1 MKLSQF
7 EHIYFLGIGGIGMS
21 ALARYFNV
29 SDKIVSGYD
38 RTPSKLTQQ
47 LMDEGISIHFED
59 LGSAIE
65 QEIPDKEK
73 TLVVYTP
80 AIPLEMEEKR
90 FLESNGY
97 IMLKRAA
104 VLGLITESFK
114 ALAVAGTHGK
124 TTTSA
129 MLAHVL
135 MQTEEKCNAFL
146 GGISTNY
153 NSNLIIEKE
162 SNIAV
167 VEADEFDKSFLK
179 LSPFASILTSTDA
192 DHLDIYKN
200 ADSLKHAFQEYTD
213 LLPEGGCLVLQREI
227 VLQSKAKIILYGVNT
242 QDENVAFRG
251 NNLRVEDGY
260 FLMDVETP
268 NGVWEAVQ
276 MGVPGIHNAENAL
289 GVIALCDFLG
299 FDEKVIRDGLS
310 SFQGVKRRFE
320 YHVRNRDLVF
330 IDDYAHH
337 PTAINSLIA
346 SVRLLHP
353 NLPITAIF
361 QPHLF
366 SRTAD
371 FLVEFAAS
379 LDLADQ
385 VFLLPIYPA
394 REKPIE
400 GVTSFAIKEKM
411 KNSNAEV
418 LETQEVLERVESIQE
433 GVVLTIGAGNID
445 QIVQPIK
452 ELLS

>member
-29 SDKIVSGYD
+29 TNKEVSGYD
-38 RTPSKLTQQ
+38 RTPSKLTDR
-47 LMDEGISIHFED
+47 LIDEGISIHFED
-59 LGSAIE
+59 FGDDII
-65 QEIPDKEK
+65 QEIPNKEK

-80 AIPLEMEEKR
+80 AIPIEMREKKVLEA
-90 FLESNGY
+90 NGY
-97 IMLKRAA
+97 TMLKRAA

-114 ALAVAGTHGK
+114 SLAVAGTHGK

-153 NSNLIIEKE
+153 NTNLIIEKN
-162 SNIAV
+162 SDIAV

-200 ADSLKHAFQEYTD
+200 ADSLKHAFQEYAD
-213 LLPEGGCLVLQREI
+213 LIPADGCLVLQHDI
-227 VLQSKAKIILYGVNT
+227 SLNSKAKIISYGVNT
-242 QDENVAFRG
+242 KDENVAFRG
-251 NNLRVEDGY
+251 NDLRVEGGY

-268 NGVWEAVQ
+268 IGIWEAVQ

-299 FDEKVIRDGLS
+299 FDEMVIREGLS

-346 SVRLLHP
+346 SVRLVHP
-353 NLPITAIF
+353 DLPITAVF

-371 FLVEFAAS
+371 FMDEFAAS

-385 VFLLPIYPA
+385 VYLLPIYPA
-394 REKPIE
+394 REEPIP
-400 GVTSFAIKEKM
+400 GVTSEALMAKM
-411 KNSNAEV
+411 NKTNVEV
-418 LETQEVLERVESIQE
+418 LDNQSVLERLEKFQS
-433 GVVLTIGAGNID
+433 GVVLTIGAGSID

-452 ELLS
+452 EMLS

>member
-29 SDKIVSGYD
+29 SDKVVSGYD
-38 RTPSKLTQQ
+38 RTPSRLTQQ
-47 LMDEGISIHFED
+47 LVDEGISIHFED
-59 LGSAIE
+59 LGNAIE
-65 QEIPDKEK
+65 QEIPDKDK

-97 IMLKRAA
+97 TMLKRAA
-104 VLGLITESFK
+104 VLGLITENFK
-114 ALAVAGTHGK
+114 SLAVAGTHGK

-135 MQTEEKCNAFL
+135 MQTEERCNAFL

-153 NSNLIIEKE
+153 NSNLIIEKD

-200 ADSLKHAFQEYTD
+200 ADSLKHAFQEYAD
-213 LLPEGGCLVLQREI
+213 LLPEDGCLVLQHEI
-227 VLQSKAKIILYGVNT
+227 SVNSKSKIISYGVNT
-242 QDENVAFRG
+242 QDENVVFRG
-251 NNLRVEDGY
+251 NKLRVENGY
-260 FLMDVETP
+260 FLMDVVTP
-268 NGVWEAVQ
+268 SGEWEAVQ

-299 FDEKVIRDGLS
+299 FDEKIIRDGLS

-353 NLPITAIF
+353 NLPVTAIF

-371 FLVEFAAS
+371 FLDEFAAS

-385 VFLLPIYPA
+385 VYLLPIYPA

-400 GVTSFAIKEKM
+400 GVTSLAIKEKM
-411 KNSNAEV
+411 KNDDAEV
-418 LETQEVLERVESIQE
+418 LDIQEVLERIENIQE

>member
-29 SDKIVSGYD
+29 SNKEVSGYD
-38 RTPSKLTQQ
+38 RTPSKLTDR
-47 LMDEGISIHFED
+47 LIDEGISIHFED
-59 LGSAIE
+59 FGDDII
-65 QEIPDKEK
+65 QQIPNKEK

-80 AIPLEMEEKR
+80 AIPLEMQEKKV
-90 FLESNGY
+90 LEANGY
-97 IMLKRAA
+97 TMLKRAA

-114 ALAVAGTHGK
+114 SLAVAGTHGK

-153 NSNLIIEKE
+153 NTNLIIEKD
-162 SNIAV
+162 SGIAV

-200 ADSLKHAFQEYTD
+200 ADSLKHAFQEYAD
-213 LLPEGGCLVLQREI
+213 LIPADGCLVLQHDI
-227 VLQSKAKIILYGVNT
+227 SLNSKAKIISYGVNT

-251 NNLRVEDGY
+251 NDLRVEDGY

-268 NGVWEAVQ
+268 NGIWEAVQ

-299 FDEKVIRDGLS
+299 FDEMVIREGLS

-320 YHVRNRDLVF
+320 YHIRNRDLVY

-346 SVRLLHP
+346 SVRLVHP
-353 NLPITAIF
+353 ELPITAIF

-371 FLVEFAAS
+371 FMDEFAAS

-385 VFLLPIYPA
+385 VYLLPIYPA
-394 REKPIE
+394 REQPIP
-400 GVTSFAIKEKM
+400 GVTSEAIMKKM
-411 KNSNAEV
+411 KNGTTEV
-418 LETQEVLERVESIQE
+418 LDSQSVLERLEKIQS
-433 GVVLTIGAGNID
+433 GVVLTIGAGSID
-445 QIVQPIK
+445 QVVQPIK
-452 ELLS
+452 EILS

>member
-38 RTPSKLTQQ
+38 RTPSKLTDR
-47 LMDEGISIHFED
+47 LMDEGIAIHFKD
-59 LGSAIE
+59 LGNAIAKE
-65 QEIPDKEK
+65 VSDKER
-73 TLVVYTP
+73 TLIVYTP

-90 FLESNGY
+90 FFESNGY
-97 IMLKRAA
+97 TMMKRAE
-104 VLGLITESFK
+104 VLGLITEDFK
-114 ALAVAGTHGK
+114 SLAVAGTHGK

-162 SNIAV
+162 SGIAV

-200 ADSLKHAFQEYTD
+200 ADALKHTFQEYAD
-213 LLPEGGCLVLQREI
+213 LLPEEGCLVLQHE
-227 VLQSKAKIILYGVNT
+227 VQLSSKAKVISYGVNA

-251 NNLRVEDGY
+251 VNLRVENGY
-260 FLMDVETP
+260 FLMDVITP
-268 NGVWEAVQ
+268 SSTWESVQ

-299 FDEKVIRDGLS
+299 FDEKIIRDGLA

-353 NLPITAIF
+353 NLSITAIF

-371 FLVEFAAS
+371 FMDEFAAS

-385 VFLLPIYPA
+385 VYLLPIYPA
-394 REKPIE
+394 REKPME
-400 GVTSFAIKEKM
+400 RVTSGAIKDKM
-411 KNSNAEV
+411 KILNVEV
-418 LETQEVLERVESIQE
+418 LETEAVLERVKDVQE
-433 GVVLTIGAGNID
+433 GVVLTIGAGSID
-445 QIVQPIK
+445 RLVQPIK

>member
-1 MKLSQF
+1 MTLSQF

-38 RTPSKLTQQ
+38 RTPSKLTDQ
-47 LMDEGISIHFED
+47 LIDEGIAIHFED
-59 LGSAIE
+59 LGNAIA
-65 QEIPDKEK
+65 KEVSNK
-73 TLVVYTP
+73 ERTLIVYTP

-90 FLESNGY
+90 YFESNGFT
-97 IMLKRAA
+97 MMKRAA
-104 VLGLITESFK
+104 VLGLITENFK
-114 ALAVAGTHGK
+114 SLAVAGTHGK

-162 SNIAV
+162 SSIAV

-200 ADSLKHAFQEYTD
+200 ADTLKHAFQEYAD
-213 LLPEGGCLVLQREI
+213 LLPENGCLVLQHEI
-227 VLQSKAKIILYGVNT
+227 ELSSKANIISYGVNT

-251 NNLRVEDGY
+251 VNLRVENGY
-260 FLMDVETP
+260 FLMDVITP
-268 NGVWEAVQ
+268 LGVWEAMQ

-299 FDEKVIRDGLS
+299 FDEKIIRDGLS

-371 FLVEFAAS
+371 FMDEFAAS

-385 VFLLPIYPA
+385 VYLLPIYPA
-394 REKPIE
+394 REKPME
-400 GVTSFAIKEKM
+400 GVTSEAIQGKM
-411 KNSNAEV
+411 KNHKVEV
-418 LETQEVLERVESIQE
+418 LETEAVLERIEKTQE
-433 GVVLTIGAGNID
+433 GVILTIGAGSID
-445 QIVQPIK
+445 RLVQPIK
-452 ELLS
+452 DLLS

>member
-47 LMDEGISIHFED
+47 LMEEGISIHFED

-65 QEIPDKEK
+65 QEIPDIKR

-162 SNIAV
+162 SNTAV

-200 ADSLKHAFQEYTD
+200 AESLKRAFQEYTD
-213 LLPEGGCLVLQREI
+213 LLPEDGCLVLQCEI
-227 VLQSKAKIILYGVNT
+227 ALQSKAKVILYGVNT

-310 SFQGVKRRFE
+310 SFRGVKRRFE

-371 FLVEFAAS
+371 FLNEFAAS

-418 LETQEVLERVESIQE
+418 LENQEVLERVESIQE

>member
-21 ALARYFNV
+21 ALARYFNL

-38 RTPSKLTQQ
+38 RTPSRLTQQ
-47 LMDEGISIHFED
+47 LIDEGISIHFED
-59 LGSAIE
+59 FGSAIE

-90 FLESNGY
+90 FLEVNGY
-97 IMLKRAA
+97 TMLKRAA

-114 ALAVAGTHGK
+114 SLAVAGTHGK

-135 MQTEEKCNAFL
+135 MQTEERCNAFL

-153 NSNLIIEKE
+153 NSNLIIEKD

-200 ADSLKHAFQEYTD
+200 ADSLKHAFQEYAD
-213 LLPEGGCLVLQREI
+213 LLPEDGCLILQHEI
-227 VLQSKAKIILYGVNT
+227 SLNSKAKIISYGVNT
-242 QDENVAFRG
+242 QTENVAFQG
-251 NNLRVEDGY
+251 NNLRVENGY
-260 FLMDVETP
+260 FLMDVTTP
-268 NGVWEAVQ
+268 NGEWEAVQ

-299 FDEKVIRDGLS
+299 FDEKIIRDGLS

-371 FLVEFAAS
+371 FMDEFAAS

-385 VFLLPIYPA
+385 VYLLPIYPA

-400 GVTSFAIKEKM
+400 GVTSLAIKEKM
-411 KNSNAEV
+411 KRDNTEV
-418 LETQEVLERVESIQE
+418 LDIQEVLERIESIQE

>member
-1 MKLSQF
+1 VKLSQF

-29 SDKIVSGYD
+29 SDKEVSGYD
-38 RTPSKLTQQ
+38 RASSKLTDQ
-47 LMDEGISIHFED
+47 LVDEGISIHFED
-59 LGSAIE
+59 FGDDII
-65 QEIPDKEK
+65 QEVPNKEK
-73 TLVVYTP
+73 TL
-80 AIPLEMEEKR
+80 
-90 FLESNGY
+90 
-97 IMLKRAA
+97 
-104 VLGLITESFK
+104 
-114 ALAVAGTHGK
+114 AGTHGK

-153 NSNLIIEKE
+153 NTNLIIEKD

-200 ADSLKHAFQEYTD
+200 ADSLKDAFQEYAD
-213 LLPEGGCLVLQREI
+213 LIPAEGCLVLQHDI
-227 VLQSKAKIILYGVNT
+227 SLDSKAKIISYGVNT
-242 QDENVAFRG
+242 ENENVAFRG

-268 NGVWEAVQ
+268 KGVWEAVQ

-299 FDEKVIRDGLS
+299 FNESVIREGLS

-320 YHVRNRDLVF
+320 YHIRNRDLVF

-346 SVRLLHP
+346 SVRLVHP
-353 NLPITAIF
+353 DLPITAVF

-371 FLVEFAAS
+371 FLDEFAAS

-385 VFLLPIYPA
+385 VYLLPIYPA
-394 REKPIE
+394 REQPIP
-400 GVTSFAIKEKM
+400 GVTSEAIIEKM
-411 KNSNAEV
+411 NNTNAEV
-418 LETQEVLERVESIQE
+418 LDNNSVLERLEKIQS
-433 GVVLTIGAGNID
+433 GVVLTIGAGSID

-452 ELLS
+452 EMLS